1 MDYTEKYKKQS
12 IGRLDI
18 KCEIIDKLENGN
30 IDTLG
35 KLSQMSKSSLKEY
48 DLSQKEIEKLEIE
61 MQLLGLGLKNSL

>member
-1 MDYTEKYKKQS
+1 MNYSEKYINQS
-12 IGRLDI
+12 IARLDI

-48 DLSQKEIEKLEIE
+48 DLSQKEIEKIEIE